1 MSLISN
7 YITILER
14 KKEIIEDCEKAKEIV
29 KNLNSIEMK
38 AIMIF
43 KDLNDIRIINKTLV
57 ELNKMNEE
65 FIKNNKELN
74 DIEKRVENN
83 KKIIESIT
91 KANKITVNLDNY
103 DIAKIKSGECNCVKS
118 IENDIKETEMKCEAQ
133 PFRPKRRIERKKKE
147 EVNKDENV
155 EKNENISSMDDLLK
169 VLYRLGGVEQKDENN
184 KEQKEEPKKELKE
197 TKETNASNDDDFSFY
212 FVPIICDDD
221 EQ

>member
-43 KDLNDIRIINKTLV
+43 KDLNDVRVINKTLV

-65 FIKNNKELN
+65 FVKKNKELN

-91 KANKITVNLDNY
+91 KANKIIINLDNY
-103 DIAKIKSGECNCVKS
+103 DIAKIKSGECNCVKGVEKS
-118 IENDIKETEMKCEAQ
+118 VKETEMKCEAQ
-133 PFRPKRRIERKKKE
+133 PFTPKKRIERKKKE
-147 EVNKDENV
+147 EVEKD
-155 EKNENISSMDDLLK
+155 ENISSMDDLLK

-197 TKETNASNDDDFSFY
+197 TKETNSSNDDDFSFY